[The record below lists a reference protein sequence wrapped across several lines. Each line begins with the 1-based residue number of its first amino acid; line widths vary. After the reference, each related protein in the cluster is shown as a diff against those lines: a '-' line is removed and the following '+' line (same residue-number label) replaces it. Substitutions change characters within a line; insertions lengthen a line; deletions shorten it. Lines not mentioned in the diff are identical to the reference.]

1 MVPRLW
7 KSLWGLPSS
16 LPTWFP
22 CPHPQVS
29 ASKLQPPSGLAP
41 DVSSTLWTLFCH
53 LESCPALRCSD
64 AARQILREE
73 GKELKINHL
82 ESSIF

>member
-29 ASKLQPPSGLAP
+29 ASKLQPLSGLAP
-41 DVSSTLWTLFCH
+41 DVSSTLGTSGPFSFTWNPVLLLGAPMLPDKF
-53 LESCPALRCSD
+53 SVRK
-64 AARQILREE
+64 
-73 GKELKINHL
+73 GKN
-82 ESSIF
+82 